1 MFKISDKN
9 LSREE
14 LKALNDL
21 VRIKDLVIQK
31 ADKGNHA
38 VIYNRRDYISKLNKV
53 LEDTSKFKTVNIEER
68 KALNHLIH
76 MEEQIIRL
84 LKILE
89 GQGEISEKEKN
100 DLYASGSKPG
110 VLHLLFK
117 IHKALKDRIPLFHQ
131 ILSAIGTSTN
141 KLDKFCDQFFKPLT
155 SNKYT
160 IKDSFSFAKD
170 VLEFDASLFMAG
182 FDIKSLSPTYL

>member
-1 MFKISDKN
+1 M
-9 LSREE
+9 
-14 LKALNDL
+14 
-21 VRIKDLVIQK
+21 
-31 ADKGNHA
+31 
-38 VIYNRRDYISKLNKV
+38 
-53 LEDTSKFKTVNIEER
+53 NIEER

-141 KLDKFCDQFFKPLT
+141 KLAKFCDQFFKPLT

-160 IKDSFSFAKD
+160 IKDFFSFAKD